1 MRLPRKA
8 AWRYAQALLD
18 LAEAAGTTEAVRADF
33 TALQGWLRGS
43 PALAAFLPNYLMGRA
58 ARDRTLRGLF
68 GERLQPLTLRL
79 VLVLEQKKRPAVLP
93 DVAQCFLERY
103 DRLRGIAR
111 GRLVSAFPLDAA
123 AVAAITARAQARA
136 EGSLALGLELNPD
149 LLGGFQIWAEDRL
162 YDLSLAARLRRAADV
177 MSNG

>member
-18 LAEAAGTTEAVRADF
+18 LAEAAGATEAVRADF
-33 TALQGWLRGS
+33 AALQGWVQAS
-43 PALAAFLPNYLMGRA
+43 PALAAFLPNYLLGQTV
-58 ARDRTLRGLF
+58 RDRALRGLF
-68 GERLQPLTLRL
+68 GERLQALTFRL
-79 VLVLEQKKRPAVLP
+79 VLVLEQKKRLAVLP
-93 DVAQCFLERY
+93 DVARCFLERY

-123 AVAAITARAQARA
+123 AVATITAQAQVRA
-136 EGSLALGLELNPD
+136 EGTLALAVELNPD

-177 MSNG
+177 MGNG